1 MEGSSEV
8 AATATAATTATEEV
22 PSAPK
27 ASDEPAARC
36 HAVTFLDAARL
47 SVELALSAL
56 AALAAVWV
64 YVVLND
70 LLNTGPGLGAWPT
83 APLYGVDYVHREV
96 VIMYQEPNSMSRR
109 HRETNG
115 ACLLA
120 TFALLCAF
128 PFAYMQYFGA
138 SRRAFWAMVGAMA
151 LSYLTLELGKVVLGV
166 TLFGSYQ
173 VVFGFMWLYAVL
185 RVHCPSGSAVP
196 RQALRQMLIVSIG
209 SILCNNVAQSRSVRV
224 PGSRCRS
231 IAGYGS
237 LTRAPIHRTSSAAST
252 RLSCLTASV
261 SWGGTLSTNQATTLR
276 SPSSLARSS

>member
-8 AATATAATTATEEV
+8 AATEV
-22 PSAPK
+22 PSADK

-36 HAVTFLDAARL
+36 HPMAALAVARL

-64 YVVLND
+64 YIVVTD
-70 LLNTGPGLGAWPT
+70 QLLVGPGHGAWLT

-96 VIMYQEPNSMSRR
+96 VIMYQEPNSISRR
-109 HRETNG
+109 HREVNG
-115 ACLLA
+115 ACLLG

-128 PFAYMQYFGA
+128 PFAYMQYLGA
-138 SRRAFWAMVGAMA
+138 SRRACSAMVGAMA
-151 LSYLTLELGKVVLGV
+151 LSYLTLELGWVVLGV
-166 TLFGSYQ
+166 DAFWTFH

-185 RVHCPSGSAVP
+185 RVLCPSGSAVP

-209 SILCNNVAQSRSVRV
+209 NILCQNVAQSRSVCV

-231 IAGYGS
+231 I
-237 LTRAPIHRTSSAAST
+237 TR
-252 RLSCLTASV
+252 
-261 SWGGTLSTNQATTLR
+261 N
-276 SPSSLARSS
+276 